1 MSSIST
7 RRWLASALLTSLVLT
22 SLIFGQTAPPAVASL
37 SSVEDSIRQNVTVA
51 AIKETTTALSA
62 DDMQGR
68 GTGQPG
74 GDKAAN
80 WIADKLKS
88 LGLKPA
94 GDKGS
99 YLQKVDFKETTVQ
112 ETSFKIGEES
122 LSFGSDYALVTE
134 NNGNKD
140 VSGSLVFVSYGIQ
153 SKSNNIDM
161 LDGVNLSGKIVIL
174 TQGPPPG
181 IAEKQWNDQK
191 FGQAI
196 RRNIFAQ
203 QPAAILSIGDGRDNE
218 HPPEE
223 AINYMSRRQL
233 SLPDEQGYPEGFPPI
248 LYVSTKGA
256 EKIFAAAGTTLKDA
270 LTKGATR
277 EFKAMDLKS
286 KARIIA
292 KYKTSKVT
300 SNNVAGYLEGSDPTL
315 KEEAVL
321 FSAHY
326 DAYGTE
332 NGKIYHGAAD
342 NALGVGEM
350 MAVAEAFSKMQQRPK
365 RSLVFLAVT
374 GEEYG
379 LYGSKHWARDP
390 TWQIKK
396 VSADLNLDGIGSEV
410 YGPVKTMVGYGAEY
424 STLGGMLTDLAKT
437 MSLNVIPDPMPDE
450 KVFLRSDHYSF
461 VERGVPSLMLLGAP
475 DGDKQIWIDKIKAW
489 EKTDYHMPEDTIRD
503 NWVWEGPETVAEV
516 MGILGWRI
524 SEMSGMP
531 SWIESSRFGKLQ
543 RGNTKELPPEP

>member
-62 DDMQGR
+62 DDMEGR

-80 WIADKLKS
+80 WIADKFKS

-248 LYVSTKGA
+248 HVS
-256 EKIFAAAGTTLKDA
+256 L
-270 LTKGATR
+270 R
-277 EFKAMDLKS
+277 PW
-286 KARIIA
+286 
-292 KYKTSKVT
+292 TS
-300 SNNVAGYLEGSDPTL
+300 S
-315 KEEAVL
+315 
-321 FSAHY
+321 
-326 DAYGTE
+326 
-332 NGKIYHGAAD
+332 
-342 NALGVGEM
+342 
-350 MAVAEAFSKMQQRPK
+350 QRP
-365 RSLVFLAVT
+365 
-374 GEEYG
+374 
-379 LYGSKHWARDP
+379 GS
-390 TWQIKK
+390 
-396 VSADLNLDGIGSEV
+396 
-410 YGPVKTMVGYGAEY
+410 
-424 STLGGMLTDLAKT
+424 
-437 MSLNVIPDPMPDE
+437 
-450 KVFLRSDHYSF
+450 
-461 VERGVPSLMLLGAP
+461 
-475 DGDKQIWIDKIKAW
+475 
-489 EKTDYHMPEDTIRD
+489 
-503 NWVWEGPETVAEV
+503 
-516 MGILGWRI
+516 
-524 SEMSGMP
+524 
-531 SWIESSRFGKLQ
+531 
-543 RGNTKELPPEP
+543 